1 MTWPSCNRHA
11 GNERQHKRRQLL
23 AQKSE
28 LNSQHW
34 LDRTGQVVDPLDE
47 MSALMHLHGVDVRS
61 GDGLS
66 IEGVIDAVQEL
77 EATVY
82 DAVWPGKI

>member
-34 LDRTGQVVDPLDE
+34 LDRTGQVVDLLDE
-47 MSALMHLHGVDVRS
+47 MSALMHLHGVDVRC
-61 GDGLS
+61 GDRR
-66 IEGVIDAVQEL
+66 VIDAVQDL